1 MLFQYPRKVLV
12 YLAFMP
18 QRTGLEV
25 FDAHSPMEKNI
36 LSWRKEK
43 RMISFGG
50 KSGQQQQQNLRALC
64 DLGGGG
70 GGGGGMLRSR
80 PSNDDSSHDKYIS
93 SHAGHRARTLTLG
106 L

>member
-1 MLFQYPRKVLV
+1 
-12 YLAFMP
+12 MP

-36 LSWRKEK
+36 LPWRKEKEK

-50 KSGQQQQQNLRALC
+50 KSGQQQQNSRALC
-64 DLGGGG
+64 DLE
-70 GGGGGMLRSR
+70 GGGGMLRSR